1 MTTVG
6 INSDWI
12 IVRGHSGYAE
22 PGKDIVCAA
31 ISTLTE
37 ATYNYLIAT
46 DNKVASTDPDAEG
59 LFIIRIDKLNKAGK
73 KIIESFIQMV
83 DDIASQYPENL
94 RRLLWKS

>member
-1 MTTVG
+1 MTTIG

-37 ATYNYLIAT
+37 ATYNYLVAT
-46 DNKVASTDPDAEG
+46 DNKVVSTDPDAEG

-94 RRLLWKS
+94 RRLL

>member
-1 MTTVG
+1 MTQIKVTD
-6 INSDWI
+6 DWI
-12 IVRGHSGYAE
+12 VVNGHSGYAE
-22 PGKDIVCAA
+22 QGKDIVCAA

-46 DNKVASTDPDAEG
+46 GNKVVSTDPDAEG
-59 LFIIRIDKLNKAGK
+59 YFIIRIDKLNKAGK

-94 RRLLWKS
+94 RRLL